1 MQQGRTTI
9 IVTFCVQRKHTACG
23 LFWLCTVNLPHDS
36 RWYGKSFLDIYIG
49 ALVYFCTCTSF
60 YAHTWRYSFPS
71 LVSTLFKF
79 IQIFSLFSLSIGR
92 KNLTC
97 MPKYLHNHSTVKTP
111 TTLAPMIRIKWSD
124 DWSVEWHKN
133 SDRASDSYE
142 EASVDQSLCRKVWT
156 AKDKPD
162 KNFKVVSDR
171 FALRRLWNLTIE
183 SPLLTA

>member
-1 MQQGRTTI
+1 MWSLLTLYCKLATRLSLI
-9 IVTFCVQRKHTACG
+9 WKNIPWHLLVADWFSCLLVHLYLFLCSYVKIFISLFG
-23 LFWLCTVNLPHDS
+23 LH
-36 RWYGKSFLDIYIG
+36 
-49 ALVYFCTCTSF
+49 
-60 YAHTWRYSFPS
+60 
-71 LVSTLFKF
+71 F
-79 IQIFSLFSLSIGR
+79 IQIYSNILFSLSFGR

-111 TTLAPMIRIKWSD
+111 TTLAPMIRIKLSD
-124 DWSVEWHKN
+124 DWSIEWHKN